1 VSTSELIRPEQ
12 ERWLLA
18 RGLPS
23 VLLWQARLRGFLGRT
38 APFILVVSGIVQ
50 ALTLFASSLEGVD
63 DAEFSSVLFE
73 TRFQVMNGIGAGLV
87 VLHVILAIVAWRVVR
102 KSSRAVRNTIG
113 FVVML
118 YWLFGMALF
127 NTIAAE
133 TPDRAGIGDRLLFVV
148 LVALVVMAGV
158 GSVFAWTIR
167 RAVRELTSLAP
178 MISRFLPLLLISVLF
193 FFFNAEIWQL
203 ASNLSVGRA
212 WAISAVIFGL
222 TIVLIIANKNEDLR
236 RLLARGDASPHQR
249 RPHQDDEAGGRGGQ
263 YRPVRPHRRVSIA

>member
-1 VSTSELIRPEQ
+1 MSTSELIRPEQ

-178 MISRFLPLLLISVLF
+178 MLF